1 MSLKALV
8 NAVYNGSVGLTAVRY
23 RQEPTGA
30 AGVAVADDALWDQI
44 IAGTI
49 LTGTHWLVGLNIGT
63 PVGGAADTEE
73 VIADGIGGA
82 DGAAIAA
89 ATLLVEVDLHYA
101 VVTAAGEVFEPPVLF
116 PIPMRCDTGIV
127 ANGTRHAARIS
138 TSATGG
144 AAVDMGITYITGL
157 EG

>member
-1 MSLKALV
+1 MSLKGLV
-8 NAVYNGSVGLTAVRY
+8 NQIYNGQIGLAAVRY
-23 RQEPTGA
+23 RQEPTAA

-49 LTGTHWLVGLNIGT
+49 LTGTHWLAGLNIGN
-63 PVGGAADTEE
+63 PVGGGADTEQ
-73 VIADGIGGA
+73 VLADGIGGA
-82 DGAAIAA
+82 DGAATAA
-89 ATLLVEVDLHYA
+89 ATLLVELDMNYA
-101 VVTAAGEVFEPPVLF
+101 VVTAAGEVWQPPVMLPV
-116 PIPMRCDTGIV
+116 PIRCDTGIV

-144 AAVDMGITYITGL
+144 NALNVGITYLTGL